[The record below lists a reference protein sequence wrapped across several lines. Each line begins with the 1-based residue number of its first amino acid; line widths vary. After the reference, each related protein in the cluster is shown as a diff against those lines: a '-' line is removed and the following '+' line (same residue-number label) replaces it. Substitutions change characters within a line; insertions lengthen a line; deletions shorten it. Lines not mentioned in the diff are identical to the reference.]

1 MFKMLRSVF
10 MVKHLFVCIKMN
22 FFVVQKLFKTSLNL
36 VVLIN
41 SFKLLVSN
49 FIRFGS
55 RKKATSKFM
64 HFLKLVFTPAF
75 TQHQAVFSS
84 VKNGFTLFTQH
95 LLLLLNIFNNRKTIT
110 RSV

>member
-1 MFKMLRSVF
+1 

-22 FFVVQKLFKTSLNL
+22 FFIVQKLFKTSLNL
-36 VVLIN
+36 VVLIS
-41 SFKLLVSN
+41 SFKLLVSS
-49 FIRFGS
+49 FISFS
-55 RKKATSKFM
+55 SQKKATSRFM
-64 HFLKLVFTPAF
+64 HFLKLAFAPAF
-75 TQHQAVFSS
+75 TQPRAVFSS